1 MQHIKIVIVSLLIT
15 TALISCGSGKP
26 TEEQKQAA
34 DVYVEKL
41 VSADIGIYEGELTDA
56 NYLILAV
63 DAYPGANFDI
73 YARTYLENAISGGLE
88 IDGVYI
94 VDIKDCQFGDGWVT
108 GERIGSAFAE

>member
-1 MQHIKIVIVSLLIT
+1 MQYIKITITSFLIA
-15 TALISCGSGKP
+15 TALIGCGSGKP
-26 TEEQKQAA
+26 TKEQKQAA
-34 DVYVEKL
+34 DDYIEEL

-73 YARTYLENAISGGLE
+73 YARTYLNNAISEGLE